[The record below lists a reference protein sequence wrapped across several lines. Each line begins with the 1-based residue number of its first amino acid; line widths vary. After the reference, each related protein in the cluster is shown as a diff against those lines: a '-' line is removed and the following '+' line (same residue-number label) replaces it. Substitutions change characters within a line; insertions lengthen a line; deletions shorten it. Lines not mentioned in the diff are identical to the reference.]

1 MESQAQCGTLF
12 FFSARREI
20 AAGNAN
26 SQDQRVAGVCPPTSL
41 TACREIVESISPALL
56 TLMLAVA
63 AGLGFLGWLFL
74 RHLKMLLAERKEEQS
89 LLMIQQ
95 HIDQLRTQFAQV
107 LDSNTQLIH
116 TQLGQLLGS
125 VNERL
130 RENSEVL
137 QKTQQG
143 LGERLDN
150 AARVVGNVQ
159 RSLGGLEEANRK
171 IYEVGKDIA
180 SLQEIL
186 RSPKLRGGF
195 GEFFLG
201 DLLSQTLPPDHFT
214 MQFGF
219 RSGEKVDAV
228 IKLGGSLVPVDS
240 KFPLENFRRILEGVT
255 EEEKT
260 KARRQFV
267 ADVKKHIDAIATKY
281 ILPDE
286 GTYDFA
292 LMYIPAENV
301 YYETII
307 KDDAFGGERSLSQ
320 YALAKRV
327 IPVSPNSFYAYL
339 QAIVLGLKGMKIE
352 ERAKEIL
359 QYLSRLDGD
368 FAKFKD
374 EFQLI
379 GKHLGHAQSSFQ
391 SAEKRLDQFGQKLLA
406 ADSGER
412 KLAGF

>member
-1 MESQAQCGTLF
+1 M
-12 FFSARREI
+12 
-20 AAGNAN
+20 
-26 SQDQRVAGVCPPTSL
+26 
-41 TACREIVESISPALL
+41 VESLNPILIILL
-56 TLMLAVA
+56 LLCGLAAFGWVVLHRLKIL
-63 AGLGFLGWLFL
+63 LGEK
-74 RHLKMLLAERKEEQS
+74 REDQS
-89 LLMIQQ
+89 LVLIQQ
-95 HIDQLRTQFAQV
+95 QIDQLRGQLTQAVDGSARLVHQ
-107 LDSNTQLIH
+107 
-116 TQLGQLLGS
+116 QLGQLLGN

-130 RENSEVL
+130 KESTEVM
-137 QKTQQG
+137 QQTHQS

-159 RSLGGLEEANRK
+159 KSLGSLEEANKK

-186 RSPKLRGGF
+186 RAPKLRGGL

-201 DLLSQTLPPDHFT
+201 DLLGQILPSDHFA
-214 MQFGF
+214 MQHGF
-219 RSGEKVDAV
+219 RSGERVDAV

-240 KFPLENFRRILEGVT
+240 KFPLENFKRIFDGAT
-255 EEEKT
+255 EDDKT
-260 KARRQFV
+260 KAKRMFA

-307 KDDAFGGERSLSQ
+307 KDDSVGSDKSLSA

-339 QAIVLGLKGMKIE
+339 QAILLGLKGMKIE
-352 ERAKEIL
+352 ERAKEII
-359 QYLSRLDGD
+359 QYLSRLESD
-368 FAKFKD
+368 FTKFRE
-374 EFQLI
+374 EFNLV
-379 GKHLGHAQSSFQ
+379 GKHLGHANSGFQ
-391 SAEKRLDQFGQKLLA
+391 SAEKRLDQFGQKLLEA
-406 ADSGER
+406 GGE
-412 KLAGF
+412 KKELPELL